1 MFSDPLTITLAGTSK
16 SFSRTNISGASSVY
30 TESSTGAY
38 QLLISHF
45 VGKRQRDQ
53 FRLNWN
59 KVVSDPYATG
69 RSFPVSASAFIT
81 LDTPLLGFTSSE
93 KTDFVFGLA
102 DTITRASGSLNSGL
116 IAQQI

>member
-1 MFSDPLTITLAGTSK
+1 
-16 SFSRTNISGASSVY
+16 
-30 TESSTGAY
+30 
-38 QLLISHF
+38 
-45 VGKRQRDQ
+45 
-53 FRLNWN
+53 
-59 KVVSDPYATG
+59 
-69 RSFPVSASAFIT
+69 VSASAFIT